1 MDLCRSVVTTHLVT
15 VDYTDICRYLQYVYI
30 FFIFK
35 HVARIT
41 ISCTCWCSFHVWL
54 HESLVLL
61 CNKIQK
67 GIALNCFSSFNLIGA
82 NCIRSNRLV
91 LSSIFTKVSK
101 PLTYHFFKQLFQTA
115 WFRSFNFPSRKI
127 SRQRGTMARHIRGDP
142 VIQFCTEAKL
152 LEGLAFAS

>member
-1 MDLCRSVVTTHLVT
+1 MNRW
-15 VDYTDICRYLQYVYI
+15 
-30 FFIFK
+30 
-35 HVARIT
+35 
-41 ISCTCWCSFHVWL
+41 SCYATKF
-54 HESLVLL
+54 
-61 CNKIQK
+61 K

-152 LEGLAFAS
+152 LEGLAFASWATLLPLGGFVQGGANPTRKSCENKQGGPKTRCKWSYNSPL